1 MVCLAYIFPG
11 KRSRSGLVEIAL
23 KKGRESLKLQPGRP
37 KKYINRQYNRRMKLS
52 VLIPVYNEKNTI
64 REIIK
69 RVQAT
74 GLATEIV
81 IVDDGSKD
89 GTRDILA
96 EYDGKDGIRV
106 ILHEKNAGKGAALRT
121 AIQSATG
128 EVMLIQDA
136 DLEYDPREYPGLLK
150 PIEENLADVVY
161 GSRFLGGS
169 HRSTLFWN
177 MVANKLLTLMTNIL
191 YNNILTDMETGYKV
205 FRREVVANI
214 KLRANRFDFEP
225 EFTAKILKLHVR
237 VYDVPISFNPREY
250 DEGKKI
256 GIWDAFEA
264 VWALLKYRFID

>member
-1 MVCLAYIFPG
+1 M
-11 KRSRSGLVEIAL
+11 
-23 KKGRESLKLQPGRP
+23 
-37 KKYINRQYNRRMKLS
+37 NLS

-74 GLATEIV
+74 GLVTEIV
-81 IVDDGSKD
+81 IVDDGSQD

-106 ILHEKNAGKGAALRT
+106 ILHAKNAGKGAALRT
-121 AIQSATG
+121 AIQAATG

-136 DLEYDPREYPGLLK
+136 DLEYDPREYQNLLK
-150 PIEENLADVVY
+150 PIQENLADVVY
-161 GSRFLGGS
+161 GSRFLGSS

-205 FRREVVANI
+205 FRREVVANL

-225 EFTAKILKLHVR
+225 EFTAKILKLRVR

-256 GIWDAFEA
+256 GLWDAFEA
-264 VWALLKYRFID
+264 VWALLKYRFVD